1 MSVSGL
7 KGGNYDNS
15 FILPKD
21 AVLLDNYHCNNGYL
35 FKCPI
40 CLYVTDN
47 SRHIKYH
54 SMVHSGERP
63 HECEICKRSFARPE
77 NLNRHM
83 LTHTG
88 DKPYSCIVCNKSFT
102 QSNSLKRHLNV
113 HL

>member
-1 MSVSGL
+1 
-7 KGGNYDNS
+7 
-15 FILPKD
+15 
-21 AVLLDNYHCNNGYL
+21 
-35 FKCPI
+35 
-40 CLYVTDN
+40 
-47 SRHIKYH
+47 
-54 SMVHSGERP
+54 MVHSGERP